1 MDIILITYIYKEM
14 KMDSPVDT
22 DAIPV
27 QHISFKA
34 CTDCSAKTK
43 EECDAMTC
51 EECEA
56 VNF

>member
-1 MDIILITYIYKEM
+1 MA
-14 KMDSPVDT
+14 SPVDT